1 MQLDRF
7 RGYILAALAAA
18 LYGTNP
24 VFAVPLYTGGMN
36 PTSVLLFRYILSVPI
51 IVVIMLV
58 RNTSFSL
65 RKEEVG
71 PVAVLGILMSLSSLG
86 LFASYEYLNAGVA
99 STLLFIYPIM
109 VAVMM
114 IFFFHEKFKMTVA
127 VCLVLMSAGLLMLMK
142 PQEGGSVSM
151 MGLLLVF
158 LSSLTYALYIVMV
171 NVSKAIRAVPTT
183 KLLFYTLVWG
193 CILFLVVILVKDPLT
208 MPEDASDWM
217 NLVALAVLPTAISLF
232 CTTRAIQLIGS
243 TPTAILGALEPVT
256 AVIMSFFVLG
266 QPVSLT
272 EICGGLLIIVATTI
286 VVGDK
291 GVEKA
296 ILHVKK
302 MFPRNLASRHNKN
315 N

>member
-1 MQLDRF
+1 MRLDRF
-7 RGYILAALAAA
+7 RGYILAAVAAA

-24 VFAVPLYTGGMN
+24 VFAVPLYAGGMN

-51 IVVIMLV
+51 IAVIMLV
-58 RNTSFSL
+58 RHTSFSL
-65 RKEEVG
+65 RKDEIG

-193 CILFLVVILVKDPLT
+193 MRTVSSCDSGERPADDAGERFRLDESCGTCGPAYSNFSFLYHSCHST
-208 MPEDASDWM
+208 HRFYS
-217 NLVALAVLPTAISLF
+217 NSYF
-232 CTTRAIQLIGS
+232 GS
-243 TPTAILGALEPVT
+243 ARTCDGCCP
-256 AVIMSFFVLG
+256 
-266 QPVSLT
+266 
-272 EICGGLLIIVATTI
+272 
-286 VVGDK
+286 
-291 GVEKA
+291 
-296 ILHVKK
+296 
-302 MFPRNLASRHNKN
+302 
-315 N
+315 